1 MMMKILVTSIKG
13 GVGKSSIASSLA
25 VYLDS
30 LYVTNDLISGNDG
43 NEKQIE
49 PNRKRI
55 PFIYSRE
62 QNVVYDFGAM
72 YSQLDSKI
80 AHAADL
86 CDVFVIP
93 TLTDVRSLK
102 GAIQTY
108 ELLKAKNKP
117 IVFIINNFTS
127 EKKFNNA
134 AHTLL
139 KHLGPVPIL
148 AIRKTML
155 FERFAEHGKTWL
167 ANIHNEYGEWQLSKS
182 KKAHDKIYDAI
193 VRIGKGKR

>member
-1 MMMKILVTSIKG
+1 MRILVTSIKG
-13 GVGKSSIASSLA
+13 GVGKSSIASCLA
-25 VYLDS
+25 AYLGS

-43 NEKQIE
+43 DVRQIE

-55 PFIYSRE
+55 PLVYSRE
-62 QNVVYDFGAM
+62 QDVIFDFGAM

-117 IVFIINNFTS
+117 MVLVINRFTN
-127 EKKFNNA
+127 EKKFNHA
-134 AHTLL
+134 QQYLL
-139 KHLGPVPIL
+139 KHIGQIPIL
-148 AIRKTML
+148 AIRRTTL
-155 FERFAEHGKTWL
+155 FERAAEHGKAWL
-167 ANIHNEYGEWQLSKS
+167 ANIHNEHGEWQLSKS
-182 KKAHDKIYDAI
+182 KKAHDKVYDTI
-193 VRIGKGKR
+193 VRIGKS